1 MIIEN
6 VDHSVGMW
14 HAIHGMRNS
23 WNSWDKSDTGSKA
36 IANLGIIGP
45 EDLALCRKLVKA
57 GPAHRKFLRMIFVY
71 ADITAPLH
79 WWKQFDT
86 YKVGTVANSTSTM
99 HTVTKK
105 AFDISDFGFYDNLVR
120 EEETDSDTKDA
131 INSIINA
138 LNLLRAKMVI
148 EPGKKRVFES
158 LIFKLLPSSY
168 MQKRTVCISYE
179 VLYNIWTTRRGHKLP
194 EWQEFI
200 DVLCRDTSFY
210 QFVEGMDDEET

>member
-1 MIIEN
+1 MIFEN
-6 VDHSVGMW
+6 VDHSIGMY
-14 HAIHGMRNS
+14 HAIRGMRNS

-36 IANLGIIGP
+36 IADLGIIGP

-57 GPAHRKFLRMIFVY
+57 GPAHRKFMRMIFVY

-99 HTVTKK
+99 HTVMKK
-105 AFDISDFGFYDNLVR
+105 PFDISDFGFYDSLVR
-120 EEETDSDTKDA
+120 EEETDPETKEA
-131 INSIINA
+131 ITGVINA
-138 LNLLRAKMVI
+138 LNLLRARSVI

-200 DVLCRDTSFY
+200 DILCKCTSFY